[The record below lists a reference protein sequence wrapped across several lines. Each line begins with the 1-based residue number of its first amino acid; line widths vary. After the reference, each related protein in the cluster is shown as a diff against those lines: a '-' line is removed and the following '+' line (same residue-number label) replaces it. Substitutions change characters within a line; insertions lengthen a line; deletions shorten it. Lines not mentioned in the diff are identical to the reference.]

1 MAESKM
7 PARIWAHSSGGKC
20 IVSFATPSLD
30 YSVGYIRADLV
41 EPLVEALRE
50 CVELFGDIRSDF
62 SDPRSVCDKG
72 RDIAEAAILR
82 ARQAADTEGR
92 E

>member
-1 MAESKM
+1 MAN
-7 PARIWAHSSGGKC
+7 AQQRAAF
-20 IVSFATPSLD
+20 IVEVCNQYDALKR
-30 YSVGYIRADLV
+30 RAYLV
-41 EPLVEALRE
+41 EQMAAALRE

-92 E
+92 